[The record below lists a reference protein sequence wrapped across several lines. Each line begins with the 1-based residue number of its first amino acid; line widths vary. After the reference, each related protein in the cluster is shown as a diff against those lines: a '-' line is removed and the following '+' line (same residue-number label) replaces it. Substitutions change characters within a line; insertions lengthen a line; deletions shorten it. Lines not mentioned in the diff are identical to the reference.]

1 MKPQSISIWPR
12 VWRKMEASVLRV
24 PTVWDGCVPV
34 LCGTTNL
41 FLCKVEL
48 GRVALEYLFIYDSF
62 STDNPVN
69 LHKTATRALNQ
80 YVVVAVLLYGT
91 R

>member
-1 MKPQSISIWPR
+1 MHR
-12 VWRKMEASVLRV
+12 HFLRGPSGAIGSTTTRTRTRL
-24 PTVWDGCVPV
+24 PTVWNGCVPV

-80 YVVVAVLLYGT
+80 YVAVLLYGT